1 MFDPVVLSRVR
12 HLHLTARIL
21 TDSLMMGEHRSRRIG
36 QAVEFA
42 DYQEYQPGNDLRHL
56 DWRVLA
62 RTDKLVVKR
71 FVTET
76 ELPCTVVLD
85 LSGDLGTGES
95 GRSSLPDLKGS
106 KAGTAITLAATLL
119 YFLERHGEPIG
130 LEIVAGQGVRHT
142 SYRPRGGQNQLRSLF
157 LTLAQVRAGGVADLG
172 KSLVRAGQA
181 TRRRSFVTVISDG
194 MEEPKSWLPALGAFS
209 RRGADLTFV
218 HLYDRAEWAL
228 AFAEPAVLF
237 SPEGGDGLAVDPVG
251 ARATFTEVAN
261 EYVNEV
267 KAGVVRFG
275 GRYFQ
280 TPTDGPLDD
289 VLRKIIRPEHA

>member
-12 HLHLTARIL
+12 HLHLKARIL
-21 TDSLMMGEHRSRRIG
+21 TDALLMGEHRSRRIG

-42 DYQEYQPGNDLRHL
+42 DYQEYRPGLDLRHL

-85 LSGDLGTGES
+85 LSGDLGTGET
-95 GRSSLPDLKGS
+95 GRSALPALGGS

-119 YFLERHGEPIG
+119 YFLQRHGEPIG
-130 LEIVAGQGVRHT
+130 LELVAGQGVRHL
-142 SYRPRGGQNQLRSLF
+142 SYRPRTGQNQLRALF
-157 LTLAQVRAGGVADLG
+157 IALASVRAGGVADLG
-172 KSLVRAGQA
+172 KALVRAGQA
-181 TRRRSFVTVISDG
+181 TRRRSFVTVVSDG
-194 MEEPKSWLPALGAFS
+194 MEEPSSWLPALAAFA
-209 RRGADLTFV
+209 RRGADLSFV
-218 HLYDRAEWAL
+218 HLYDRAEWQL

-237 SPEGGDGLAVDPVG
+237 SPEGGEAIAVDPVG
-251 ARATFTEVAN
+251 ARTTFAEVARD
-261 EYVNEV
+261 YVNEV
-267 KAGVVRFG
+267 KAGVTRFG

-280 TPTDGPLDD
+280 TPTDAPLED
-289 VLRKIIRPEHA
+289 VLRKIVK